1 MMQRLRGVALV
12 ARDVE
17 ALARFYCAAL
27 GFRRIDGDGSAVLG
41 LGAQRVVLVAP
52 PGPGFDY
59 PQPRA
64 SNDPLFQ
71 HIAIDV
77 TDMRTAYR
85 RALDHGATPIST
97 GGPQRLPESSGGVSA
112 WKFRDPEGHPLELLA
127 FPLETCPDYWRDCS
141 DDGLC
146 IGIDHSAI
154 VVADTARSIA
164 FYAGFGFEATAH
176 STNRGA
182 EQAALDGMDDPDVL
196 VTALTLPG
204 RDPPH
209 LELLQYRAPLTTRPR
224 NPWEIDDVAATRLML
239 ECNEAG
245 LLRDPDGHF
254 IQAVP

>member
-1 MMQRLRGVALV
+1 MIAGIVLM
-12 ARDVE
+12 ARNPE
-17 ALARFYCAAL
+17 ALADFYCQAL
-27 GFRRIDGDGSAVLG
+27 RFDRIDVGTLG
-41 LGAQRVVLVAP
+41 LGAQRVHLVAAS
-52 PGPGFDY
+52 GAGY

-64 SNDPLFQ
+64 SNDPWFQ
-71 HIAIDV
+71 HIAIVV
-77 TDMRTAYR
+77 TDIRTAYR
-85 RALDHGATPIST
+85 RALDHGATPISID
-97 GGPQRLPESSGGVSA
+97 GPRHLPKSSGGVTA

-127 FPLETCPDYWRDCS
+127 FSLETCPDYWRDRR

-164 FYAGFGFEATAH
+164 FYAGFGFQATAH

-182 EQAALDGMDDPDVL
+182 EQAALDGLADPLVA
-196 VTALTLPG
+196 VTALTLPD

-209 LELLQYRAPLTTRPR
+209 LELLEYCAPLTTRPR

-239 ECNEAG
+239 VDGESV